1 MDPFAALS
9 LDPVA
14 FAFAAVMAG
23 AAGLIRGFSGF
34 GATMTLAPA
43 LSLVMPPPEAVAVA
57 LMMETARRR
66 LPFPSAPG
74 GLGDPSHVRVIGS
87 ELMLRVAASP

>member
-1 MDPFAALS
+1 MDSFAALS

-14 FAFAAVMAG
+14 FAFAAAMAA

-43 LSLVMPPPEAVAVA
+43 LSLVMPPPEAVAVV
-57 LMMETARRR
+57 LMMETAGARQGFREAQPRARR
-66 LPFPSAPG
+66 P
-74 GLGDPSHVRVIGS
+74 
-87 ELMLRVAASP
+87 

>member
-14 FAFAAVMAG
+14 F

-57 LMMETARRR
+57 LMMETAGARQGFREAQPRARR
-66 LPFPSAPG
+66 P
-74 GLGDPSHVRVIGS
+74 
-87 ELMLRVAASP
+87 